1 MVLQPQDCMYPLW
14 LRGDVPIP
22 VIFALGWAVSVYQ
35 IVTYVCAQCEGKP
48 YSYKSDIFT
57 VFVCLI
63 ISLIVWSVRRETVQ
77 LQVIVWSVR
86 RETVQLQVGH
96 LYCVCLSDISLI
108 VWSVR
113 RETVQLQVGH
123 PYCVCLSDNFF
134 DCVVRAKGNCT
145 ATSRTSLLC
154 LFV

>member
-48 YSYKSDIFT
+48 YSYKSDILT

-63 ISLIVWSVRRETVQ
+63 ISLIVWSVRG
-77 LQVIVWSVR
+77 
-86 RETVQLQVGH
+86 ETVQLQVGH
-96 LYCVCLSDISLI
+96 LYCVCLSDHL
-108 VWSVR
+108 
-113 RETVQLQVGH
+113 
-123 PYCVCLSDNFF
+123 F
-134 DCVVRAKGNCT
+134 DCVVSAKENHT
-145 ATSRTSLLC
+145 ATSRTSGRWAASSMRWRVCRRRLKEPTC
-154 LFV
+154 RPWCTRSCR